1 MNRAEMVNAIYDKER
16 IRSELISRELWQQ
29 LVEMTDEEVK
39 QKYAE
44 TCVPLNRWKKKS
56 YQGLKGG

>member
-1 MNRAEMVNAIYDKER
+1 MNRKQMVDAIYDKER

-29 LVEMTDEEVK
+29 LAEMTDEEVK

-44 TCVPLNRWKKKS
+44 TCVDVQRED
-56 YQGLKGG
+56 